1 MAERVVVLEFL
12 LDVGAL
18 GWDGVAGCQV
28 VREVLGDVVVVD
40 AGVVGCR
47 GGDGFVS
54 GELLFGAFEFVL
66 EVDDD
71 LVKFVD
77 GFDVTDG
84 RVMGDCLFD
93 FGHSLGEF

>member
-66 EVDDD
+66 QIDNDF
-71 LVKFVD
+71 VKFVD

-93 FGHSLGEF
+93 FGDSLGEF